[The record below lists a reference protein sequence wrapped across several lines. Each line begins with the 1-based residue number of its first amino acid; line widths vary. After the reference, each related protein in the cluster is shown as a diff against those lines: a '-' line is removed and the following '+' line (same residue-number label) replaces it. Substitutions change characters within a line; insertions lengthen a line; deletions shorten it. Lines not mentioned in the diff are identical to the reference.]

1 MDHTQG
7 DVSEDD
13 DLQILDNNKEKDEFD
28 ISSSDD
34 GGLFNKVGAASKM
47 LTKKKPAKK
56 LTKNSELFPSMK
68 SAGSSASAPKTAAG
82 PKKTAAATSKKH
94 KKSETQSESDKPA
107 RKKAKKVVDSD
118 TDSDFLAASPPPGPR
133 AKRGEC
139 SNLLRPPELLTIFSL
154 GGGSRA
160 TYFDDS
166 SSDF

>member
-1 MDHTQG
+1 MDHVQG

-56 LTKNSELFPSMK
+56 LTKNSELFPTMK
-68 SAGSSASAPKTAAG
+68 SAGSSASVPKTAAG
-82 PKKTAAATSKKH
+82 PKKTAAVAATSKKH

-139 SNLLRPPELLTIFSL
+139 SNLLRPL
-154 GGGSRA
+154 
-160 TYFDDS
+160 
-166 SSDF
+166 